1 MDTPTVAQTMA
12 SLITT
17 LASVASA
24 VITQMTAVATWITAT
39 PLALLT
45 VGMLFLG
52 SAVSMVG
59 KVYRKC

>member
-1 MDTPTVAQTMA
+1 MADLIDNLALVAGG
-12 SLITT
+12 
-17 LASVASA
+17 
-24 VITQMTAVATWITAT
+24 VITQMTAIANWITAT